1 MSLSGPEV
9 IATYG
14 LRFKIE
20 VTFRTLVHLLGGFAY
35 RFWMKAMETA
45 PTWPTNLNVADYPD
59 EVQARLWAKVEAF
72 ERFVNLNAIALG
84 VLQILTLELPTQIW
98 AHFPR
103 WLRTLPNHGYPSE
116 RIAQL
121 ALQHQASGLFSESPS
136 TLLLAKFITAK
147 LEPRSTNGSLD
158 LAA

>member
-1 MSLSGPEV
+1 MACGSK
-9 IATYG
+9 
-14 LRFKIE
+14 FE

-35 RFWMKAMETA
+35 RFWTKTMEPA

-98 AHFPR
+98 AHFSPVVSDPAEP
-103 WLRTLPNHGYPSE
+103 WLSQRTDCPTG
-116 RIAQL
+116 A
-121 ALQHQASGLFSESPS
+121 ATSG
-136 TLLLAKFITAK
+136 
-147 LEPRSTNGSLD
+147 
-158 LAA
+158 